1 MTTVASATCA
11 RLKAEVRP
19 FRPVALRLLRMMGDP
34 SVEFAKVA
42 GLIQTDPVLSMEL
55 LKIANSSLFPARI
68 EINSVL
74 QAIVFLGS
82 DTVSALA
89 LTTCLKSLASTRS
102 SRFILACW
110 RHSLATALIC
120 QRLSEAMRMEESHGY
135 TAGLIHDIGQL
146 ALLSVFPSYENALVS
161 AGGRKINLMDVER
174 ELFGLDHG
182 EAGRWLLAQWGCPLE
197 LQNVAAHHEN
207 PPQAQVRDGDLIRLV
222 HGASALANLMGMSVT
237 EPAQS
242 DDFSQVAATLPEA
255 SPELTEESFGELTN
269 SVLTKINGVEVSLGF
284 GVQFSPACPPG
295 FPAPLPEP
303 RWW

>member
-1 MTTVASATCA
+1 MTTIASTTCA

-19 FRPVALRLLRMMGDP
+19 FRPIALQLLRMVGDP
-34 SVEFAKVA
+34 SVEFGKVA

-55 LKIANSSLFPARI
+55 LRIANSTLFPARI

-74 QAIVFLGS
+74 QAIYFLGS

-89 LTTCLKSLASTRS
+89 LTACLKSLVATRS

-110 RHSLATALIC
+110 RHNLATGLIC
-120 QRLSEAMRMEESHGY
+120 QRLSEAMRIEESHGY

-146 ALLSVFPSYENALVS
+146 ALLSVFPEYEKTLVS
-161 AGGRKINLMDVER
+161 TGDRQINLPDVER
-174 ELFGLDHG
+174 ELFGLDHS
-182 EAGRWLLAQWGCPLE
+182 EAGRWLMAQWGCPLE

-207 PPQAQVRDGDLIRLV
+207 PPQAQVRDGGVIRLV

-237 EPAQS
+237 GPAQS
-242 DDFSQVAATLPEA
+242 EDFSQIAATFPEA
-255 SPELTEESFGELTN
+255 SMELTAERFRDLTE
-269 SVLTKINGVEVSLGF
+269 SVLTKINEVEVSLGF
-284 GVQFSPACPPG
+284 GAPISPVYPPG
-295 FPAPLPEP
+295 SPAPLHAP